1 MRRALGQVPGWPPP
15 KIPPLD
21 ILTLQ
26 ALALWAAVLIV
37 ALGLLADL
45 AIVRL
50 DPRIRA
56 SGRTLG

>member
-1 MRRALGQVPGWPPP
+1 M
-15 KIPPLD
+15 
-21 ILTLQ
+21 TLQ

-37 ALGLLADL
+37 ALGLLVDL

-56 SGRTLG
+56 GGQTIG

>member
-1 MRRALGQVPGWPPP
+1 VPGWPPP
-15 KIPPLD
+15 KVPPID

-45 AIVRL
+45 AIMRL
-50 DPRIRA
+50 DPRIRT
-56 SGRTLG
+56 SGRPIG